1 MNDMLKSEYSIL
13 PFNFRRL
20 PGRRLLLVNPSG
32 EFFFISSDNF
42 NDLLNHDL
50 TPQNPAYFELKGKH
64 FLADTDLDFAQ
75 EMVATQL
82 RSRKSFLRHFSSLH
96 MIVVTARCNFICDY
110 CHASSAA
117 LEQQRADMTWPV
129 AKKTV
134 DLIFSSP
141 SPVLKIEFQ
150 GGEPLLNWS
159 IIKEIVQYGEFLNR
173 FAKRQLEFV
182 ICTNL
187 TLLTDEMI
195 AFIKEHEIMISTS
208 LDGPKLIQDSHRK
221 TREGYSGYD
230 AFCKNLQRLR
240 DRIGPDSGSALLTI
254 TRTNLNKLPEVIDH
268 YVELGFDGIFLR
280 ALNPYGFA
288 RQNMAELGYSM
299 QEFVAAYKHIL
310 RYLIDLN
317 VQGIPFAEYYTMLL
331 IQRIFTP
338 FSTGFVDL
346 QSPSGAAISGVIY
359 DYNGEVYPT
368 DEARMLARTGD
379 KRLRMGH
386 VLKNSYE
393 EIFAGPLVKE
403 LVKKSCIEVL
413 PGCASCVFQA
423 YCGVDPVRN
432 YVETKDIVGHRPSS
446 DFCKKNTLIL
456 EYLFQLI
463 DENDPDVMDVFW
475 SWITRRPLE
484 EIRHDS
490 SGRNRS

>member
-1 MNDMLKSEYSIL
+1 MANEYSIL

-20 PGRRLLLVNPSG
+20 PRRRLLMVNPSG
-32 EFFFISSDNF
+32 EYVFISSDDF
-42 NDLLNHDL
+42 NNLLNQDL
-50 TPQNPAYFELKGKH
+50 TPQNPTYFELKGKH
-64 FLADTDLDFAQ
+64 FLADTDLAIAE

-96 MIVVTARCNFICDY
+96 MVVVTARCNFICDY
-110 CHASSAA
+110 CHASSMAP
-117 LEQQRADMTWPV
+117 EQQRADMTWET

-150 GGEPLLNWS
+150 GGEPLLNWPV
-159 IIKEIVQYGEFLNR
+159 IKEIVQYGEFLNH

-182 ICTNL
+182 VCTNL
-187 TLLTDEMI
+187 PLLTDDMI
-195 AFIKEHEIMISTS
+195 AFIKDHNIMVSTS
-208 LDGPKLIQDSHRK
+208 LDGPKAIQDCHRK
-221 TREGYSGYD
+221 AREGYSGYD
-230 AFCKNLQRLR
+230 VFRKNLQRLR
-240 DRIGPDSGSALLTI
+240 DALGPHCSSALLTI
-254 TRTNLNKLPEVIDH
+254 TRTNLDQLPAVIDH
-268 YVELGFDGIFLR
+268 YVELGFGGIFLR

-288 RQNMAELGYSM
+288 RKNLEQLGYSM
-299 QEFVAAYKHIL
+299 EQFVAAYKQIL

-317 VQGIPFAEYYTMLL
+317 LQGTPFAEYYTSLL
-331 IQRIFTP
+331 LQRILTP

-379 KRLRMGH
+379 KRFRMGH

-393 EIFAGPLVKE
+393 ELFAGALVKE
-403 LVKKSCIEVL
+403 LVKKSCIETL

-423 YCGVDPVRN
+423 YCGVDPIRN
-432 YVETKDIVGHRPSS
+432 YVESKDMVGHRPGS
-446 DFCKKNTLIL
+446 DFCKKNSLIL
-456 EYLFQLI
+456 EHLFQLI

-484 EIRHDS
+484 EIRHDRFN
-490 SGRNRS
+490 RNRS

>member
-1 MNDMLKSEYSIL
+1 MSNMTKNEYSIL
-13 PFNFRRL
+13 PFTFKRL
-20 PGRRLLLVNPSG
+20 PQGRLLLVNQSG
-32 EFFFISSDNF
+32 EFVFIHSDEF
-42 NDLLNHDL
+42 NDLLNQQL
-50 TPQNPAYFELKGKH
+50 NPLHPMYLELKGKH
-64 FLADTDLDFAQ
+64 FLADTDLAIAQ

-82 RSRKSFLRHFSSLH
+82 RSCKSFLRHFSSLH

-117 LEQQRADMTWPV
+117 LEQERVDMTWPV

-150 GGEPLLNWS
+150 GGEPLLNWT

-195 AFIKEHEIMISTS
+195 GFIKEHKIVISTS
-208 LDGPKLIQDSHRK
+208 LDGPKPIQDRHRK

-230 AFCKNLQRLR
+230 AFRQNLQRLR
-240 DRIGPDSGSALLTI
+240 DGIGPDSGSALLTI

-268 YVELGFDGIFLR
+268 YVELGFDGVFLR

-288 RQNMAELGYSM
+288 RQNMEQLGYSM
-299 QEFVAAYKHIL
+299 DEFFSAYKEIL
-310 RYLIDLN
+310 HYLIDLN
-317 VQGIPFAEYYTMLL
+317 LQGKPFAEYYTTLL
-331 IQRIFTP
+331 
-338 FSTGFVDL
+338 
-346 QSPSGAAISGVIY
+346 
-359 DYNGEVYPT
+359 
-368 DEARMLARTGD
+368 LARTGD
-379 KRLRMGH
+379 RHFRMGH
-386 VLKNSYE
+386 VGRNTYE
-393 EIFAGPLVKE
+393 EIFGGPLVKE

-463 DENDPDVMDVFW
+463 DENDPDVMDVLW

-484 EIRHDS
+484 EIRHDCFA
-490 SGRNRS
+490 RDRL

>member
-1 MNDMLKSEYSIL
+1 MVKSEYSIL
-13 PFNFRRL
+13 PFNFKRL
-20 PGRRLLLVNPSG
+20 PGRRLLLVNVSG
-32 EFFFISSDNF
+32 EFIFVSSDNF

-50 TPQNPAYFELKGKH
+50 TPRNPVYFELKGKH
-64 FLADTDLDFAQ
+64 FLADADLEFAQ
-75 EMVATQL
+75 EMAATQL

-141 SPVLKIEFQ
+141 SPILKIEFQ
-150 GGEPLLNWS
+150 GGEPLLNWP
-159 IIKEIVQYGEFLNR
+159 IVREIVQYGEFLNR
-173 FAKRQLEFV
+173 FAKRRLEFV

-195 AFIKEHEIMISTS
+195 AFIKEHNIMISTS
-208 LDGPKLIQDSHRK
+208 LDGPKPIQDGHRK

-230 AFCKNLQRLR
+230 VFCKNLQRLR
-240 DRIGPDSGSALLTI
+240 AGIGPDCGSALLTI

-268 YVELGFDGIFLR
+268 YMELGFDGVFLR

-288 RQNMAELGYSM
+288 RQNMEQLGYSM
-299 QEFVAAYKHIL
+299 EEFVAAYKHIL
-310 RYLIDLN
+310 RYLVDLN
-317 VQGIPFAEYYTMLL
+317 VQGIPFAEYYTTLL
-331 IQRIFTP
+331 LQRIFTP

-379 KRLRMGH
+379 KRFRMGH

-432 YVETKDIVGHRPSS
+432 YVETKDIVGRRPGS

-484 EIRHDS
+484 EIRNDS
-490 SGRNRS
+490 SGRNLS

>member
-1 MNDMLKSEYSIL
+1 MNDKIKKTYTIF
-13 PFNFRRL
+13 PFTFKRL
-20 PGRRLLLVNPSG
+20 PNSRLLLVNQVG
-32 EFFFISSDNF
+32 EFLFIHSEEF
-42 NDLLNHDL
+42 NDFLNHNL
-50 TPQNPAYFELKGKH
+50 ENQKPIYLELKGKH
-64 FLADTDLDFAQ
+64 FLADTDFTICE
-75 EMVATQL
+75 EMLSIQL
-82 RSRKSFLRHFSSLH
+82 RSRKSFLRYFTSLH

-117 LEQQRADMTWPV
+117 LEQERVDMTWPI

-150 GGEPLLNWS
+150 GGEPLLNWT

-195 AFIKEHEIMISTS
+195 SFIKEHKIVISTS
-208 LDGPKLIQDSHRK
+208 LDGPKPIQDRHRK
-221 TREGYSGYD
+221 ARGGFSGYD
-230 AFCKNLQRLR
+230 AFQENLQRLR
-240 DRIGPDSGSALLTI
+240 DGIGPDCGSALLTI
-254 TRTNLNKLPEVIDH
+254 TRTNLSKLPEVIDH
-268 YVELGFDGIFLR
+268 YVELGFDGVFLR

-288 RQNMAELGYSM
+288 RQNMEQLGYSM
-299 QEFVAAYKHIL
+299 EEFFSAYKEIL
-310 RYLIDLN
+310 HYLIDLN
-317 VQGIPFAEYYTMLL
+317 VQGKPFAEYYTTLL
-331 IQRIFTP
+331 LQRIFTP

-359 DYNGEVYPT
+359 DYNGDVYPA

-379 KRLRMGH
+379 RHFRMGH
-386 VLKNSYE
+386 VRKNSYE
-393 EIFAGPLVKE
+393 EIFGGTLVKE

-413 PGCASCVFQA
+413 PGCASCVFQT

-432 YVETKDIVGHRPSS
+432 YVETKDIIGHRPSS

-456 EYLFQLI
+456 DYLFQLI
-463 DENDPDVMDVFW
+463 DENDPDVIDVFW

-484 EIRHDS
+484 EIRHDCFA
-490 SGRNRS
+490 RDRL

>member
-1 MNDMLKSEYSIL
+1 MSNMKKKEYSIL
-13 PFNFRRL
+13 PFTFKRL
-20 PGRRLLLVNPSG
+20 PHNRLLMVSPSG
-32 EFFFISSDNF
+32 EFAFIHSEDF

-50 TPQNPAYFELKGKH
+50 TPSNPTYFKLKGMH
-64 FLADTDLDFAQ
+64 FLADTDLDIAQ

-82 RSRKSFLRHFSSLH
+82 RSRKSFLRDFSSLH

-110 CHASSAA
+110 CHASSASLA
-117 LEQQRADMTWPV
+117 QERVDMIWKV
-129 AKKTV
+129 AKKTI

-141 SPVLKIEFQ
+141 SSVLKIEFQ
-150 GGEPLLNWS
+150 GGEPLLNWP
-159 IIKEIVQYGEFLNR
+159 IIEQVVQYGEFLNH

-187 TLLTDEMI
+187 TLLTEEMI
-195 AFIKEHEIMISTS
+195 TFIKKHRIVISTS
-208 LDGPKLIQDSHRK
+208 LDGPKKIQDLHRK
-221 TREGYSGYD
+221 TREGHSGYES
-230 AFCKNLQRLR
+230 FYTNLQRLR
-240 DRIGPDSGSALLTI
+240 EGVGHDGASALLTI
-254 TRTNLNKLPEVIDH
+254 TKTNLRKLPEVIDH
-268 YVELGFDGIFLR
+268 YVELGFDGVFLR
-280 ALNPYGFA
+280 TLNPYGFA
-288 RQNMAELGYSM
+288 RQNMEQLGYSIE
-299 QEFVAAYKHIL
+299 EFVSEYKKIL
-310 RYLIDLN
+310 DYLIQLN
-317 VQGIPFAEYYTMLL
+317 LRGIPFAEYYTTLL
-331 IQRIFTP
+331 LQRIFTP

-359 DYNGEVYPT
+359 DYNGEIYPT

-379 KRLRMGH
+379 KQFRMGH
-386 VLKNSYE
+386 VLRNSYE
-393 EIFAGPLVKE
+393 EIFGGPLVRK

-423 YCGVDPVRN
+423 YCGVDAIRN

-446 DFCKKNTLIL
+446 DFCKKNSMIL

-484 EIRHDS
+484 EIRNDNF
-490 SGRNRS
+490 GRKGS

>member
-1 MNDMLKSEYSIL
+1 MMRNEYSIL
-13 PFNFRRL
+13 PFTFKRL
-20 PGRRLLLVNPSG
+20 PHRKMLMVNQSG
-32 EFFFISSDNF
+32 EFIFVSSNDF
-42 NDLLNHDL
+42 NDLLNNDL
-50 TPQNPAYFELKGKH
+50 SAGSPTYFELKGKH
-64 FLADTDLDFAQ
+64 FLADTDLDIAQ

-117 LEQQRADMTWPV
+117 LEQQRVDMNWKV

-150 GGEPLLNWS
+150 GGEPLLNWP
-159 IIKEIVQYGEFLNR
+159 IIKEIFHYGTFLNR

-187 TLLTDEMI
+187 TLLTEEMI
-195 AFIKEHEIMISTS
+195 DFIKEHKIAISTS
-208 LDGPKLIQDSHRK
+208 LDGPKLIQDLHRK

-230 AFCKNLQRLR
+230 VFHSNLQRLR
-240 DRIGPDSGSALLTI
+240 ERIGHDGASALLTI
-254 TRTNLNKLPEVIDH
+254 TKTNLSKLQEVIDH
-268 YVELGFDGIFLR
+268 YVELGFDGVFLR

-288 RQNMAELGYSM
+288 RQNMEQLGYSV
-299 QEFVAAYKHIL
+299 EAFVSEYKNIL
-310 RYLIDLN
+310 QYLIELN
-317 VQGIPFAEYYTMLL
+317 LQGIPFAEYYTTLL
-331 IQRIFTP
+331 LQRIFTP

-379 KRLRMGH
+379 KHFRMGH
-386 VLKNSYE
+386 VLRNNYE
-393 EIFAGPLVKE
+393 EVFGGSLVKE

-413 PGCASCVFQA
+413 PGCASCVYQA
-423 YCGVDPVRN
+423 YCGVDPIRN

-446 DFCKKNTLIL
+446 DFCKKNTMIL
-456 EYLFQLI
+456 DHLFQLI
-463 DENDPDVMDVFW
+463 DENDPDVIDVFW

-484 EIRHDS
+484 EIRHDKFS
-490 SGRNRS
+490 RNSP

>member
-1 MNDMLKSEYSIL
+1 MIKNESSIL
-13 PFNFRRL
+13 PFTFKRL
-20 PGRRLLLVNPSG
+20 PQGRLLLVNQGG
-32 EFFFISSDNF
+32 EFVFIHSDDF
-42 NDLLNHDL
+42 NDLLNQQLGVH
-50 TPQNPAYFELKGKH
+50 TPVYFELKGKH
-64 FLADTDLDFAQ
+64 FLADTDLDIAQ

-96 MIVVTARCNFICDY
+96 MVVVTARCNFICDY

-117 LEQQRADMTWPV
+117 LEQERVDMTWRV

-150 GGEPLLNWS
+150 GGEPLLNWP

-195 AFIKEHEIMISTS
+195 GFIQEHKIVISTS
-208 LDGPKLIQDSHRK
+208 LDGPKPIQDRHRK
-221 TREGYSGYD
+221 TREGSSGYD
-230 AFCKNLQRLR
+230 AFRKNLQRLR
-240 DRIGPDSGSALLTI
+240 DGIGPGCGSALLTI
-254 TRTNLNKLPEVIDH
+254 TKTNLSNLPEVIDH
-268 YVELGFDGIFLR
+268 YMELGFDGVFLR

-288 RQNMAELGYSM
+288 RQNMEQLGYSM
-299 QEFVAAYKHIL
+299 EEFVSAYKDIL
-310 RYLIDLN
+310 RYLIALN
-317 VQGIPFAEYYTMLL
+317 VQGTPFAEYYTTLL
-331 IQRIFTP
+331 LQRIFTP

-359 DYNGEVYPT
+359 DYNGDVYPT

-379 KRLRMGH
+379 RRFRMGH
-386 VLKNSYE
+386 VARNSYD
-393 EIFAGPLVKE
+393 EIFGGALVKE

-413 PGCASCVFQA
+413 PGCASCVFQT
-423 YCGVDPVRN
+423 YCGVDPIRN

-456 EYLFQLI
+456 DYLFQLI

-484 EIRHDS
+484 GIRHDS
-490 SGRNRS
+490 FSRDSV

>member
-1 MNDMLKSEYSIL
+1 MMKCEYSIL
-13 PFNFRRL
+13 PFTFKRL
-20 PGRRLLLVNPSG
+20 PQRRLLLVNQSG
-32 EFFFISSDNF
+32 EFAFIRSEDF
-42 NDLLNHDL
+42 NDFLNQDL
-50 TPQNPAYFELKGKH
+50 TPCNPAYFELKGKQ
-64 FLADTDLDFAQ
+64 FFADTDLHIAQ

-117 LEQQRADMTWPV
+117 LEQQRVDMTWEV
-129 AKKTV
+129 AQKTV

-150 GGEPLLNWS
+150 GGEPLLNWP
-159 IIKEIVQYGEFLNR
+159 IVKTVVQYGKFLNR

-187 TLLTDEMI
+187 TLLTEEMI
-195 AFIKEHEIMISTS
+195 AFIKKHKIVVSTS
-208 LDGPKLIQDSHRK
+208 LDGPKHIQDCHRK
-221 TREGYSGYD
+221 TREGNSGYD
-230 AFCKNLQRLR
+230 VFRKNLQRLR
-240 DRIGPDSGSALLTI
+240 DGAGPNCVSALLTI
-254 TRTNLNKLPEVIDH
+254 TKTNLNKLSEVIDH
-268 YVELGFDGIFLR
+268 YVELGFDGVFLR

-288 RQNMAELGYSM
+288 RQNMQELGYSM
-299 QEFVAAYKHIL
+299 AEFVFAYKDVL
-310 RYLIDLN
+310 RYLIELN
-317 VQGIPFAEYYTMLL
+317 LKGISFAEYYTTLL
-331 IQRIFTP
+331 LQRIFTP

-379 KRLRMGH
+379 KRFRMGH

-393 EIFAGPLVKE
+393 EIFGGDLVKE

-413 PGCASCVFQA
+413 PGCASCVYQT
-423 YCGVDPVRN
+423 YCGVDPIRN

-446 DFCKKNTLIL
+446 DFCKKNAMIL
-456 EYLFQLI
+456 DHLFELI

-490 SGRNRS
+490 FDRDRS

>member
-1 MNDMLKSEYSIL
+1 MSNIRSIEYSIL

-20 PGRRLLLVNPSG
+20 PQRRLLLVNPSG
-32 EFFFISSDNF
+32 EFSFVSSDDF
-42 NDLLNHDL
+42 NDLLNHNL
-50 TPQNPAYFELKGKH
+50 TPLKPVYFEFKSKH
-64 FLADTDLDFAQ
+64 FLADTDLDISQ

-82 RSRKSFLRHFSSLH
+82 RSRKSFLRHFTSLH

-110 CHASSAA
+110 CHASSAS
-117 LEQQRADMTWPV
+117 LEQQRVDMTWQV

-150 GGEPLLNWS
+150 GGEPLLNWP
-159 IIKEIVQYGEFLNR
+159 IIKAIVQYSKFLNR

-195 AFIKEHEIMISTS
+195 AFIKKHELIISTS
-208 LDGPKLIQDSHRK
+208 LDGPKHIQDCHRK
-221 TREGYSGYD
+221 TREGFSGYD
-230 AFCKNLQRLR
+230 AFRKNLQRLR
-240 DRIGPDSGSALLTI
+240 EAIGSEASSALLTI
-254 TRTNLNKLPEVIDH
+254 TRTSLSKLPEVIDH
-268 YVELGFDGIFLR
+268 YLELGFDGVFLR

-288 RQNMAELGYSM
+288 QQNMAKLGYSM
-299 QEFVAAYKHIL
+299 EEFVVAYKHIL

-317 VQGIPFAEYYTMLL
+317 LQGTPFTEYYTTLL
-331 IQRIFTP
+331 LQRIFTP

-359 DYNGEVYPT
+359 DFNGEVYPT
-368 DEARMLARTGD
+368 DEARMLARTGE
-379 KRLRMGH
+379 KHFRMGH

-393 EIFAGPLVKE
+393 EIFAGDLVKE

-456 EYLFQLI
+456 EHLFQLI

-484 EIRHDS
+484 EVRHDS
-490 SGRNRS
+490 FKWERN

>member
-1 MNDMLKSEYSIL
+1 MNDMVKSEYSIL
-13 PFNFRRL
+13 PFNFKRL
-20 PGRRLLLVNPSG
+20 PGRRLLLVNVSG
-32 EFFFISSDNF
+32 EFIFVSSDNF

-50 TPQNPAYFELKGKH
+50 TPRNPVYFELKGKH
-64 FLADTDLDFAQ
+64 FLADADLEFAQ
-75 EMVATQL
+75 EMAATQL

-141 SPVLKIEFQ
+141 SPILKIEFQ
-150 GGEPLLNWS
+150 GGEPLLNWP
-159 IIKEIVQYGEFLNR
+159 IVREIVQYGEFLNR
-173 FAKRQLEFV
+173 FAKRRLEFV

-195 AFIKEHEIMISTS
+195 AFIKEHNIMISTS
-208 LDGPKLIQDSHRK
+208 LDGPKPIQDGHRK

-230 AFCKNLQRLR
+230 VFCKNLQRLR
-240 DRIGPDSGSALLTI
+240 AGIGPDCGSALLTI

-268 YVELGFDGIFLR
+268 YMELGFDGVFLR

-288 RQNMAELGYSM
+288 RQNMEQLGYSM
-299 QEFVAAYKHIL
+299 EEFVAAYKHIL
-310 RYLIDLN
+310 RYLVDLN
-317 VQGIPFAEYYTMLL
+317 VQGIPFAEYYTTLL
-331 IQRIFTP
+331 LQRIFTP

-379 KRLRMGH
+379 KRFRMGH

-432 YVETKDIVGHRPSS
+432 YVETKDIVGRRPGS

-484 EIRHDS
+484 EIRNDS
-490 SGRNRS
+490 SGRNLS